1 MGVHAGVERNWAS
14 QTNTG
19 RTHIA
24 TKGIVQSGLVLNLD
38 AGVSSSYSGSGTT
51 WTNLIAGGNTGTL
64 EGAGYNSA
72 NGGYISFD
80 GTNDLVNLSSALNFS
95 TNSGFTVCLFL
106 QANPTQV
113 NSAWNY
119 FHSRLSPDIEMGT
132 FGTSGTSF
140 IFKDNTV
147 NSSVSSGNVVSSWSY
162 VAFGTN
168 PTTRT
173 PFIQTFNSSGNFLST
188 SSTAFSNTTIGF
200 ERLFS
205 TGTGGGPSGGTQYYG
220 AKCAVIQAYNRAL
233 TAAEVS
239 QNFNALRSRYGI

>member
-1 MGVHAGVERNWAS
+1 MGVFAGVEKNWAAL
-14 QTNTG
+14 TDVG

-38 AGVSSSYSGSGTT
+38 AGVSRSYGGSGTT
-51 WTNLIAGGNTGTL
+51 WTDLSGNGNTGTL
-64 EGAGYNSA
+64 VNGVGYNGS
-72 NGGYISFD
+72 NGGALSFD
-80 GTNDLVNLSSALNFS
+80 GVNDLVNLNSSLNLS
-95 TNSGFTVCLFL
+95 TNSGFTMCLFL

-119 FHSRLSPDIEMGT
+119 FHSKNSPGIEMGT
-132 FGTSGTSF
+132 YGTSGTSF
-140 IFKDNTV
+140 IFKDNTT
-147 NSSVSSGNVVSSWSY
+147 NSLVSSENVVSSWSY
-162 VAFGTN
+162 IAFGTN

-205 TGTGGGPSGGTQYYG
+205 TGTGGGPSGTQYYG

-233 TAAEVS
+233 SASEIQ
-239 QNFNALRSRYGI
+239 QNFNATRSRFSI